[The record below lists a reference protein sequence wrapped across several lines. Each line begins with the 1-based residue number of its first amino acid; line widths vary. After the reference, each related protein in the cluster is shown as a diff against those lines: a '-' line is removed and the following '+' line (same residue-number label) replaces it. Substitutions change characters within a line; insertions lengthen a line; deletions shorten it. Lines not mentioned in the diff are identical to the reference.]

1 MKFDAVVG
9 NPPYQVRGMNKGD
22 RDSPIYHLFMD
33 AAFSL
38 APRVALVTPGR
49 FLFDAGQTPKAWNR
63 KMLDDRHLRV
73 ARYRQKSDDVFPG
86 VDIKGGVA
94 ITFRDGGVDFGA
106 IGTFTAFP
114 ELDSILR
121 RVLSVEGGK
130 PMLDSIVSPQ
140 GTFRFS
146 RKFLADNPAIAEE
159 LGRKGTGVK
168 IVSRE
173 FDAMPGVFLRERPDN
188 GEDYVEMV
196 GRDGTGRTSRFVRR
210 DYLEEHNEW
219 LGSCKVLLP
228 AANGTGA
235 FGEILSTPMTGGPMV
250 GSTDTFICIGRFP
263 STREAENCMGYIK
276 TKFARTMLGILKA
289 TQHNPRSKWRYVP
302 LQDFSRPWTD
312 GDLYRKY
319 GLSDD
324 ETRFIESMIRPM
336 E

>member
-9 NPPYQVRGMNKGD
+9 NPPYQVRGLNRGD
-22 RDSPIYHLFMD
+22 RDSPVYHLFMD

-38 APRVALVTPGR
+38 APRAALVTPGR

-63 KMLDDRHLRV
+63 KTLDDRHLRV
-73 ARYRQKSDDVFPG
+73 ARYRQKSDSVFPG

-94 ITFRDGGVDFGA
+94 VTFRDVGVDTGA
-106 IGTFTAFP
+106 IGTFTVFP
-114 ELDSILR
+114 ELKAILR
-121 RVLSVEGGK
+121 RVLSVEGGG

-159 LGRKGTGVK
+159 LGGRGTGVK

-173 FDAMPGVFLRERPDN
+173 FDAMPGIFLRERPCN

-196 GRDGTGRTSRFVRR
+196 GRDGTGRVSRFVRR

-219 LGSCKVLLP
+219 LGACKVLLP
-228 AANGTGA
+228 AASGTGA
-235 FGEILSTPMTGGPMV
+235 FGEALGAPMTGGPMV
-250 GSTDTFICIGRFP
+250 GSTDTFICIGRFR
-263 STREAENCMGYIK
+263 SIREAENCMGYLK

-302 LQDFSRPWTD
+302 IQDFSRPWTD
-312 GDLYRKY
+312 GELYGKY
-319 GLSDD
+319 RLSDD
-324 ETRFIESMIRPM
+324 EAGFIESTVRPM

>member
-9 NPPYQVRGMNKGD
+9 NPPYQVRGLNKGD
-22 RDSPIYHLFMD
+22 RDSPVYHLFMD

-63 KMLDDRHLRV
+63 KTLGDRHLGV
-73 ARYRQKSDDVFPG
+73 ARYFQKSDNVFPG

-94 ITFRDGGVDFGA
+94 VTFRDGGVDTGA
-106 IGTFTAFP
+106 IGTFTVFP
-114 ELDSILR
+114 ELKAILR
-121 RVLSVEGGK
+121 RVLSVEGGC

-146 RKFLADNPAIAEE
+146 RRFLADNPAVAEE
-159 LGRKGTGVK
+159 LGGRGTGVK

-173 FDAMPGVFLRERPDN
+173 FGTMPDVFHRERPAV
-188 GEDYVEMV
+188 GDYVEMV
-196 GRDGTGRTSRFVRR
+196 GLDGTGRVSRFVRR
-210 DYLEEHNEW
+210 EYLEDNEC
-219 LGSCKVLLP
+219 LGAYKVFVP
-228 AANGTGA
+228 AAGGTGA
-235 FGEILSTPMTGGPMV
+235 FGEALGAPMTGGPMV
-250 GSTDTFICIGRFP
+250 GSTDTFICIGRFL
-263 STREAENCMGYIK
+263 SLREAENCMGYIK

-302 LQDFSRPWTD
+302 IQDFSRPWTD
-312 GDLYRKY
+312 RELYAKY
-319 GLSDD
+319 RLSDG
-324 ETRFIESMIRPM
+324 ETAFIESMVRSM